1 MIGDLIFTAEMEGL
15 RLLPYKCPAGKLT
28 IGYGHNLESKG
39 ITKEV
44 AEKLLYDDYMEA
56 SKELSKLLG
65 GKQLDSCWYHILV
78 DMVFNMGIAKFKTF
92 MNFIKY
98 VKDNAVD
105 NALAEMVNSLWFKQV
120 GRRSKLLWLAGH
132 WHREPY
138 SIYADFEDIACA
150 KSINLTLY
158 INEVFK
164 DEYIKWYKERCSPF
178 YKDRPKLAS
187 LFKELSK

>member
-1 MIGDLIFTAEMEGL
+1 MSSELKEFVKEMEGL
-15 RLLPYKCPAGKLT
+15 RLMPYRCLAGKLT

-39 ITKEV
+39 ISKEV
-44 AEKLLYDDYMEA
+44 AEELLDDDLTEA
-56 SKELSKLLG
+56 SLATSKLIPVTD
-65 GKQLDSCWYHILV
+65 QIWFNIAT
-78 DMVFNMGIAKFKTF
+78 DMVFNMGLTKFKTF
-92 MNFIKY
+92 MNLIKY
-98 VKDNAVD
+98 INSGSYD
-105 NALAEMVNSLWFKQV
+105 NALAEMINSLWFKQV

-138 SIYADFEDIACA
+138 SIYAEFEDIACA
-150 KSINLTLY
+150 KSINLNFY

>member
-1 MIGDLIFTAEMEGL
+1 MSSELKDFIKEMEGL
-15 RLLPYKCPAGKLT
+15 RLMPYQCPAGKLT
-28 IGYGHNLESKG
+28 IGYGHNLEDKG
-39 ITKEV
+39 ISKEV
-44 AEKLLYDDYMEA
+44 AEELLDEDLTEA
-56 SKELSKLLG
+56 SLATSKLIPVTD
-65 GKQLDSCWYHILV
+65 QIWFNIAT
-78 DMVFNMGIAKFKTF
+78 DMVFNMGLTKFKTF
-92 MNFIKY
+92 MNLIKY
-98 VKDNAVD
+98 INSGSYD

-138 SIYADFEDIACA
+138 AIYAEFEDIACA
-150 KSINLTLY
+150 KSISLNFY

-164 DEYIKWYKERCSPF
+164 DEYVKWYKERCSPF

>member
-1 MIGDLIFTAEMEGL
+1 MDIELKEFTKEMEGL

-39 ITKEV
+39 ISKEI
-44 AEKLLYDDYMEA
+44 AEKLLDDDLEEA
-56 SKELSKLLG
+56 AMATAKLIPVTD
-65 GKQLDSCWYHILV
+65 QIWFDIAT
-78 DMVFNMGIAKFKTF
+78 DMVFNMGLTKFKTF
-92 MNFIKY
+92 VGLIKY
-98 VKDNAVD
+98 IKEGSYD

-138 SIYADFEDIACA
+138 AVYADFEDIACA
-150 KSINLTLY
+150 KSISLNLY

-164 DEYIKWYKERCSPF
+164 DEYLKWYKERCSPF
-178 YKDRPKLAS
+178 YKDRPKLAK

>member
-1 MIGDLIFTAEMEGL
+1 MSSGLKEFTKEMEGL
-15 RLLPYKCPAGKLT
+15 RLMPYRCPAGKLT
-28 IGYGHNLESKG
+28 IGYGHNLEDKG
-39 ITKEV
+39 ISKEV
-44 AEKLLYDDYMEA
+44 AEELLDEDLTEA
-56 SKELSKLLG
+56 SLATSKLIPLND
-65 GKQLDSCWYHILV
+65 QIWFNIAT
-78 DMVFNMGIAKFKTF
+78 DMVFNMGLTKFKTF
-92 MNFIKY
+92 MNLIKY
-98 VKDNAVD
+98 INAGSYD

-150 KSINLTLY
+150 KSINLTIY

-164 DEYIKWYKERCSPF
+164 DEYVKWYKERCSPF
-178 YKDRPKLAS
+178 YRDRPKLAS